1 MKRIW
6 VGAFLLMVACKGTQV
21 AQTTTAADSGAIVHG
36 KLYTAIYQQRAAEY
50 KALCYQAFN
59 LAQLKLD
66 AYTASTGKPKAIVS
80 DIDETLLDNSA
91 YAVHQAVRGK
101 DYQLESW
108 YTWTNLAKADTVPGA
123 PSFMQYAAAKG
134 VEVFYITNRDAR
146 ERAATLRNLQRFRFP
161 NADEAHLLTRE
172 GSSSKEARRQK
183 VGETHEIVLLLGDNL
198 ADFSS
203 LFDKK
208 DQSTRANNVTVS
220 KADFGSRFIIIP
232 NPNYGDWEGSIYQYK
247 YSLTP
252 QQKDSAMR
260 ANAADYE

>member
-6 VGAFLLMVACKGTQV
+6 VGAILLMVACKGTQV
-21 AQTTTAADSGAIVHG
+21 AQTTTANEPGTIVHG
-36 KLYTAIYQQRAAEY
+36 KLFTAIYQQRAAEY
-50 KALCYQAFN
+50 RALCFQAFN
-59 LAQLKLD
+59 LAQWKLD
-66 AYTASTGKPKAIVS
+66 AYSATTGKPKAIVS

-91 YAVHQAVRGK
+91 YAVHQAKRGK

-108 YTWTNLAKADTVPGA
+108 YSWTDLAKADTVPGA
-123 PSFMQYAAAKG
+123 PSFMQYAASKG
-134 VEVFYITNRDAR
+134 VELFYITNRDAR
-146 ERAATLRNLQRFRFP
+146 ERAATLRNLQRFHFP

-172 GSSSKEARRQK
+172 GSSSKETRRQK
-183 VGETHEIVLLLGDNL
+183 VNETHEIVLLLGDNL
-198 ADFSS
+198 ADFSA

-208 DQSTRANNVTVS
+208 DQITRAQNVTMS
-220 KADFGSRFIIIP
+220 RADFGSRFIIIP

-260 ANAADYE
+260 ANATDYE